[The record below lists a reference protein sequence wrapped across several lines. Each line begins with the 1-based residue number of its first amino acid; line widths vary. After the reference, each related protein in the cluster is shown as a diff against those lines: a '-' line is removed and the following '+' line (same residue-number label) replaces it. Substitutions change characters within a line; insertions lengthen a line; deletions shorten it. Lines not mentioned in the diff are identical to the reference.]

1 MSDHYRLYNTAKVS
15 ELWGITPTEVR
26 TLIKRGI
33 IKPIVGFKGFRF
45 DGTEL
50 KKANLERL

>member
-33 IKPIVGFKGFRF
+33 IKPIIGFKGFRF